1 MGRTIIRRARVED
14 AAAIARVHVESWRST
29 YAGMLPERMLLKLSS
44 AEHEKR
50 WWGHVLGRFRRN
62 HFVYVAENEADGV
75 VGFGSAGTSRDREL
89 YHSGEIFALYVL
101 DEHQGMGIGKA
112 LFLALSE
119 RLLSERGPSL
129 VVWVLSTNPSRYF
142 YETLGGRRIA
152 TRKDRMGGVEIE
164 ETAYGW
170 DDVGQLAATDGADGA
185 GEADGTG
192 GTGRAE

>member
-14 AAAIARVHVESWRST
+14 AAAIARVHVDSWRST
-29 YAGMLPERMLLKLSS
+29 YAGMLPGKMLLKLSS

-62 HFVYVAENEADGV
+62 HFVYVAENETDGV
-75 VGFGSAGTSRDREL
+75 IGFGSAGASRDREL
-89 YHSGEIFALYVL
+89 DHSGEIYALYVL
-101 DEHQGMGIGKA
+101 DEYQGMGVGKA
-112 LFLALSE
+112 LFLALGE
-119 RLLSERGPSL
+119 RLLDERGPSL
-129 VVWVLSTNPSRYF
+129 MVWVLSTNPSRYF

-170 DDVGQLAATDGADGA
+170 KDVSLLAA
-185 GEADGTG
+185 ADGTDG
-192 GTGRAE
+192 IGRAE

>member
-1 MGRTIIRRARVED
+1 MED

-29 YAGMLPERMLLKLSS
+29 YAGMLPEKMLLKLSS
-44 AEHEKR
+44 AEHESR
-50 WWGHVLGRFRRN
+50 WWRHVLGRFRRN
-62 HFVYVAENEADGV
+62 HFVYVAESDVDGV
-75 VGFGSAGTSRDREL
+75 IGFGSAGSSRDREL
-89 YHSGEIFALYVL
+89 HHTGEVYALYVL
-101 DEHQGMGIGKA
+101 DEYHGAGVGKG

-119 RLLSERGPSL
+119 RLGKERGPSM

-170 DDVGQLAATDGADGA
+170 NDVSELLAVGDS
-185 GEADGTG
+185 G
-192 GTGRAE
+192 GIG